1 METIQTI
8 FTSDIFR
15 IIVKLLLALVLTGS
29 IGLERSIMNK
39 PAGFGTHAIIGVSAC
54 LMVIASNYYANFY
67 DMDVSRI
74 PSQILTGIGFIGAGT
89 IMRNGYN
96 ITGITTASGLFAVTC
111 IGMSVG
117 IGYYAAACIATLLV
131 FLLISYSHNISD
143 KVGKYNTVCL
153 NVLLNDANETK
164 KTLRKLSNYF
174 TDNRIEVLSITN
186 NIEGKSKEIQYVIN
200 YNSKI
205 IDKSEILAT
214 LISYDELSKV
224 ELGED

>member
-39 PAGFGTHAIIGVSAC
+39 PAGFGTHAIIGVSVC

-74 PSQILTGIGFIGAGT
+74 PAQILTGIGFIGAGT

-96 ITGITTASGLFAVTC
+96 VTGITTASGLFAVTC

-164 KTLRKLSNYF
+164 KTLRKLSDFF
-174 TDNRIEVLSITN
+174 TNSRIEVLSITN